1 MKPLFACEKN
11 APNTCLSQCL
21 IPLFCTKLGRLGMIR
36 RKLGKRARLS
46 SVTVAVIIRY
56 VMCIRYG
63 IGAKKVRVKTRV
75 YVPNW
80 SLKTLNHT

>member
-1 MKPLFACEKN
+1 
-11 APNTCLSQCL
+11 
-21 IPLFCTKLGRLGMIR
+21 MIR